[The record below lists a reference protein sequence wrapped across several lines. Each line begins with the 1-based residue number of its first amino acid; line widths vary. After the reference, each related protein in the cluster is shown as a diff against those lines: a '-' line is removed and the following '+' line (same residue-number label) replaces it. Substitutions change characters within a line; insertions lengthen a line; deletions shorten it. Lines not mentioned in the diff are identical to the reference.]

1 MYYSVRYMWFV
12 RTRFIIS
19 TVLSFSPLRNLKSL
33 HDMQLP
39 ITPSNSYILGE
50 LLFLN
55 NDNNNNNDNNS
66 YNKEKIHQK
75 VVVLINIL

>member
-12 RTRFIIS
+12 RTQFIIS
-19 TVLSFSPLRNLKSL
+19 TVLSFSPLLILKSS

-39 ITPSNSYILGE
+39 IIPSNSYILGE

-55 NDNNNNNDNNS
+55 NDNNNNNS
-66 YNKEKIHQK
+66 KTIIKKRYIKK
-75 VVVLINIL
+75 L